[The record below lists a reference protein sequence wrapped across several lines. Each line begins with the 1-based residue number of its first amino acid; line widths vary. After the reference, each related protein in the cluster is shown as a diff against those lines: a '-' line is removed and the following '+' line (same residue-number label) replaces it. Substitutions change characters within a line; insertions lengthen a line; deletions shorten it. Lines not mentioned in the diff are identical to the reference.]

1 MGFAPPPGGAGAPSG
16 GGGGGGGGLNLTS
29 IMSGVGG
36 IGEIIASLLQNSQ
49 YSQLLGGLTNDL
61 NSVLGPEVNLGTGF
75 LQNFKNQVAPELQNI
90 YGSQTALGNQSYGT
104 AGQYAGGAAGAAGA
118 LQANPYIGA
127 ASPLIG
133 GLANYKSFTP
143 QEEAALT
150 TGAGEAAASAAKT
163 MAAESGGTANPALL
177 AEQLATG
184 AGTQSSQTAVQ
195 LGSIASQQHLQALES
210 AASDTLAQASDY
222 TSAESAAG
230 GIYSGLSSE
239 YAGLSE
245 SEFTNALDSLGI
257 QSSELST
264 GAGLLG
270 NAGSSIGSLLSQVLQ
285 SSQSS
290 GGGFGGML
298 GGLTSLLGSG
308 LIPGL

>member
-1 MGFAPPPGGAGAPSG
+1 MGG
-16 GGGGGGGGLNLTS
+16 
-29 IMSGVGG
+29 IGG
-36 IGEIIASLLQNSQ
+36 IGEIIASLLQSSQ
-49 YSQLLGGLTNDL
+49 YSQTLGSLTNDL
-61 NSVLGPEVNLGTGF
+61 NSVLGPEVNMGSGF
-75 LQNFKNQVAPELQNI
+75 LQNFKTQVAPELQSV
-90 YGSQTALGNQSYGT
+90 YGSQTGLGNQSYGT

-163 MAAESGGTANPALL
+163 MAAEGGGTANPALL

-210 AASDTLAQASDY
+210 AASDTLAQASAY

-230 GIYSGLSSE
+230 GIYSGLSQE

-257 QSSELST
+257 QSQELST

-270 NAGSSIGSLLSQVLQ
+270 NAGSSISNVLDQVYQ
-285 SSQSS
+285 SAQSS
-290 GGGFGGML
+290 GGGFSGML
-298 GGLTSLLGSG
+298 GGLTSLLPLLMGA
-308 LIPGL
+308 